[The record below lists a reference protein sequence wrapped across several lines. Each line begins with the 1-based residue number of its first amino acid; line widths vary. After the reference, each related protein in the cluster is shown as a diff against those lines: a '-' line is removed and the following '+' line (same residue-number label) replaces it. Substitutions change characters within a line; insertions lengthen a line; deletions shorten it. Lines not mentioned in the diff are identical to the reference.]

1 VAELVEEASSAR
13 SIPRASSCAQY
24 TARRFS
30 RERGGREV
38 RVKASSGWRA
48 MGKIDFDDLIGEQ
61 DYSGQE
67 AYPPD

>member
-1 VAELVEEASSAR
+1 VNV
-13 SIPRASSCAQY
+13 
-24 TARRFS
+24 
-30 RERGGREV
+30 
-38 RVKASSGWRA
+38 SSGWRA